1 MCASQAWIAESLG
14 NGGNMLVLLNAG
26 YEEMSR
32 EAARIVASAVRSNPN
47 ATLGLAT
54 GSTTV
59 GMYKELV
66 RMHQAQGLDFS
77 RVVTFNLD
85 EYLGLGAE
93 HPQSFHCF
101 MRENFFAH
109 VNVVEGNI
117 HIPDG
122 TVGGDYEDY
131 CAEYERAIQR
141 AGGIDLQILG
151 IGRNGHV
158 GFNEPT
164 SSFGSRTRLKVL
176 TSETIEDNRKFFSA
190 GEEMP
195 QCAIT
200 MGVGTILEAKKIL
213 LLATGEAKAETV
225 AEAIEGPITASVTA
239 SCLQL
244 HPDVTFVIDEAAGA
258 RLKQRDY
265 YRRVMEM
272 TARFTPNRLS

>member
-1 MCASQAWIAESLG
+1 LFYA
-14 NGGNMLVLLNAG
+14 GGT
-26 YEEMSR
+26 
-32 EAARIVASAVRSNPN
+32 I
-47 ATLGLAT
+47 
-54 GSTTV
+54 
-59 GMYKELV
+59 
-66 RMHQAQGLDFS
+66 
-77 RVVTFNLD
+77 
-85 EYLGLGAE
+85 
-93 HPQSFHCF
+93 
-101 MRENFFAH
+101 
-109 VNVVEGNI
+109 
-117 HIPDG
+117 
-122 TVGGDYEDY
+122 GGDYEDY
-131 CAEYERAIQR
+131 CAAYERAICD
-141 AGGIDLQILG
+141 AGGIDLQVLG
-151 IGRNGHV
+151 IGRNGHI

-176 TSETIEDNRKFFSA
+176 TSETIEDNRKFFGA

-200 MGVGTILEAKKIL
+200 MGTGTILEAKKIL

-258 RLKQRDY
+258 KLKQREY

>member
-1 MCASQAWIAESLG
+1 MSGGETAV
-14 NGGNMLVLLNAG
+14 NGDNSGEMLVLLNSS
-26 YEEMSR
+26 YEELSR
-32 EAARIVASAVRSNPN
+32 EAARIVAGAVRSKPT

-54 GSTTV
+54 GSTTL
-59 GMYKELV
+59 GMYEELV
-66 RMHQAQGLDFS
+66 RLHQEGGLDFS
-77 RVVTFNLD
+77 NVVTFNLD
-85 EYLGLGAE
+85 EYLGLEAE

-101 MRENFFAH
+101 MRENFFAR
-109 VNVVEGNI
+109 VNIDPAMI

-122 TVGGDYEDY
+122 TIRGDYEEY
-131 CAEYERAIQR
+131 CFAYERAIR
-141 AGGIDLQILG
+141 EAGGIDLQILG
-151 IGRNGHV
+151 IGRNGHI

-176 TSETIEDNRKFFSA
+176 TNETIEDNRKFFGV
-190 GEEMP
+190 GEEVP

-200 MGVGTILEAKKIL
+200 MGIGTILEARKIL
-213 LLATGEAKAETV
+213 LLATGAAKAEAV

-258 RLKQRDY
+258 RLKQREY

-272 TARFTPNRLS
+272 TARFTPSRLS

>member
-1 MCASQAWIAESLG
+1 
-14 NGGNMLVLLNAG
+14 MLVLLKPS
-26 YEEMSR
+26 YEELSR
-32 EAARIVASAVRSNPN
+32 EAARIVASAVRNNPTV
-47 ATLGLAT
+47 TLGLAT

-66 RMHQAQGLDFS
+66 RLHKEQGLDFS

-85 EYLGLGAE
+85 EYLGLAAE
-93 HPQSFHCF
+93 HPQSFHHF
-101 MRENFFAH
+101 MRENFFDH
-109 VNVVEGNI
+109 VNADPGKI

-122 TVGGDYEDY
+122 TIGGNYEEY
-131 CAEYERAIQR
+131 CVSYERAIR
-141 AGGIDLQILG
+141 EAGGIELQILG
-151 IGRNGHV
+151 IGRNGHI

-176 TSETIEDNRKFFSA
+176 TNETIEDNRKSFSA
-190 GEEMP
+190 GEKMP
-195 QCAIT
+195 ECAIT
-200 MGVGTILEAKKIL
+200 MGIGTILEAKRVL
-213 LLATGEAKAETV
+213 LLATGAAKAETV

-244 HPDVTFVIDEAAGA
+244 HPDATFVIDEAAGA

-272 TARFTPNRLS
+272 TERFTPNRLS